1 MLFKKTV
8 LAGIVCL
15 LLVGSTAVFTGQ
27 AMAAGSMDKAT
38 GAAGVDM
45 SADQKLA
52 NQDGLATKEF
62 DKDKLPGKLEI
73 GFTIG
78 SVIAVIA
85 AFKYL

>member
-1 MLFKKTV
+1 MPYKKTI
-8 LAGIVCL
+8 LAGAACL
-15 LLVGSTAVFTGQ
+15 LLVASLATFTGQ
-27 AMAAGSMDKAT
+27 AFAAGGIGKAA
-38 GAAGVDM
+38 GAAGGDL
-45 SADQKLA
+45 SGDQKLA

-78 SVIAVIA
+78 SVVAVIA

>member
-1 MLFKKTV
+1 
-8 LAGIVCL
+8 

-27 AMAAGSMDKAT
+27 AMAAPSMDKAA

-52 NQDGLATKEF
+52 NQDGLATKKF

-78 SVIAVIA
+78 SIIAVIA

>member
-1 MLFKKTV
+1 MLFKKSI
-8 LAGIVCL
+8 LAVSACL
-15 LLVGSTAVFTGQ
+15 LLVASLAFFTGQ
-27 AMAAGSMDKAT
+27 AMAAPNMGKAA

-52 NQDGLATKEF
+52 NQEGLATKKF
-62 DKDKLPGKLEI
+62 DQDKLPGKLEI

-78 SVIAVIA
+78 SVVAVIA

>member
-8 LAGIVCL
+8 LAVSACL
-15 LLVGSTAVFTGQ
+15 ILVFSVTVFTGQ
-27 AMAAGSMDKAT
+27 AFAAPTMDKAT

-52 NQDGLATKEF
+52 NQDGLATKKF
-62 DKDKLPGKLEI
+62 DQDKLPGKLEY
-73 GFTIG
+73 GLTIG
-78 SVIAVIA
+78 SIVAVIA